1 MNARKGSTE
10 QRAPALDV
18 TGMTGHADEAGAL
31 LKAMAST
38 PRLLILCHLVA
49 GEYSVGELLS
59 EIPLSASA
67 LSQHLAVL
75 RQEGL
80 VTTRRN
86 AQTICYALPP
96 GPAVEIISI
105 LHATFC
111 TAGKPYRHGKR
122 TI

>member
-1 MNARKGSTE
+1 MKR
-10 QRAPALDV
+10 RAPALDV
-18 TGMTGHADEAGAL
+18 TGMSWHAEEAGAL

-49 GEYSVGELLS
+49 GECSVGGLLS

-80 VTTRRN
+80 VTTRRS
-86 AQTICYALPP
+86 AQTIYYALPS

-111 TAGKPYRHGKR
+111 TARKPGRYGKR
-122 TI
+122 NI